1 MAPRTIHRTVL
12 AALALMMLAVVLP
25 ASALGAVRFDRQWA
39 VNAGTASRAA
49 GVALDRTGSTVYV
62 ADPYLGGSGRI
73 TAYDRNGTVLRV
85 FERATGV
92 NVERPLGLAVDSAAT

>member
-1 MAPRTIHRTVL
+1 MNGNGVE
-12 AALALMMLAVVLP
+12 
-25 ASALGAVRFDRQWA
+25 S
-39 VNAGTASRAA
+39 A
-49 GVALDRTGSTVYV
+49 GVALDRTGSTVFI

-92 NVERPLGLAVDSAAT
+92 NVERPLGLRRWIRAAT